1 MLPVRFVILPAISQ
15 PLIHSP
21 AIDASVGC
29 VSAAAPGRW
38 SNSSVG
44 LVPQVP
50 SRMFW
55 AAMLRKARV
64 YRSRPCT
71 PVDAT
76 ALDVVWSPGVLPAGP

>member
-1 MLPVRFVILPAISQ
+1 MVWWSR
-15 PLIHSP
+15 
-21 AIDASVGC
+21 D
-29 VSAAAPGRW
+29 AAPGPW

-55 AAMLRKARV
+55 VAMLRKARV

-71 PVDAT
+71 PVDAA
-76 ALDVVWSPGVLPAGP
+76 ALDVV